1 MKLILASSSPRRLEL
16 LTQIGFAPDIVEA
29 ADIDETPLKNEK
41 PDIYATRLGR
51 EKAELIASR
60 HAEGIIVG
68 ADTMVAL
75 GRHIIGKAENRDEA
89 FRDLKLMQG
98 RAHRV
103 FTGMSIIK
111 KEGGKFIQAS
121 HKLVATTVRFKRMST
136 DEINWYLDTNEW
148 QGKSGSFTLMGI
160 AAGFIEEV
168 KGSHTNIIGL
178 PLCEARQVLIG
189 MGKRPANL
197 AKSA

>member
-16 LTQIGFAPDIVEA
+16 LTKIGYKPDIVEG

-41 PDIYATRLGR
+41 PDIYAKRLGK
-51 EKAELIASR
+51 EKAEVIAAK
-60 HAEGIIVG
+60 HDDAIIVA

-75 GRHIIGKAENRDEA
+75 GRRIIGKAENRDEA

-98 RAHRV
+98 RKHKV
-103 FTGMSIIK
+103 LTGMSIIK
-111 KEGGKFIQAS
+111 KQGGKVIQTS
-121 HKLVATTVRFKRMST
+121 HKLICTTVTFKSMSD
-136 DEINWYLDTNEW
+136 DELNWYVDTNEW

-160 AAGFIEEV
+160 ASGFIREV
-168 KGSHTNIIGL
+168 SGSHTNIVGL

-189 MGKRPANL
+189 MGLRPKL
-197 AKSA
+197 